1 METQVL
7 AHSPDRLSYNL
18 RLRNLL
24 LIRRGFPQSFRQRLG
39 SELADGRTDIQRF
52 DALGP
57 ECLVAEERLDDGRL
71 IEMSEICSSEIQGQ
85 LTIPAR
91 RLAPLVPAP
100 P

>member
-1 METQVL
+1 
-7 AHSPDRLSYNL
+7 
-18 RLRNLL
+18 
-24 LIRRGFPQSFRQRLG
+24 
-39 SELADGRTDIQRF
+39 
-52 DALGP
+52 
-57 ECLVAEERLDDGRL
+57 LVAEERLDDGRL